1 YVTDSFHAALWDRSN
16 ISGHDTTVSTSYTN
30 RGNPTAVSK
39 YLLPAGTAI
48 TSYSQFDIAGNLV
61 KVIDPRSTTGNMIA
75 TTIGY
80 DDNFGSAD
88 GSLAERDS
96 FTELGSQQT
105 FAFPTQATNALNQS
119 AYSQFSYY
127 LGQSINQQD
136 FNGIIV
142 AGYHNDLLDRLT
154 QVRRAYG

>member
-1 YVTDSFHAALWDRSN
+1 
-16 ISGHDTTVSTSYTN
+16 
-30 RGNPTAVSK
+30 
-39 YLLPAGTAI
+39 
-48 TSYSQFDIAGNLV
+48 
-61 KVIDPRSTTGNMIA
+61 
-75 TTIGY
+75 
-80 DDNFGSAD
+80 D

-154 QVRRAYG
+154 QVRRAYGTTSENQTTFQYDDVNHTITTKADLNVNNDSALINSVLYDGLGRTTESRQYEGGTKFISVQTQYDAAGRAYKTSNP